1 MFRLAPPRT
10 ASSTETAVR
19 PASASATPGAPVA
32 TGGEGYS
39 APQPSS
45 GPDRSAKAVREAT
58 PLAFAGFVANA
69 ANVLVTLAVAR
80 ILSTADYGT
89 QAQLVAIFF
98 VVSMPGSALL
108 VGIVRRA
115 TRWRTTGHTDLIP
128 AWARRIRRVGLAVV
142 ALVAV
147 LGAALCGLLS
157 RGLSVHDRPGIV
169 AVLVAG
175 AAWGLLCVDRGL
187 LQAQHAYRGLAVNL
201 LVEGGLRSVVTVV
214 LVVAGAGSTGVAAG
228 LLLGVVSSDVHARW
242 HLHRH
247 PSAPDLVLPA
257 EPNAPDA
264 EGPGPGDRVPDL
276 EPGPPVPPAL
286 ALPRERRLVTDVG
299 IALVALGLL
308 GLLQNVDVVI
318 LGRERPSAT
327 GAYAAISVASKALVF
342 AALVLSSFLLPEAAS
357 RRNLGQH
364 ALRQLGG
371 TLAIFAVPAALLVGF
386 AVIAP
391 EFLIRLAFG
400 PRYLSAAH
408 ALWPLAVA
416 MTCLGAT
423 VLFTHYLLGAGHR
436 RAVLALLV
444 GTAVAI
450 PLLLAAD
457 GQPRSTA
464 MADLAVQAALAAVT
478 GALVLL
484 AALHPNRTRRTT
496 LRSRRIS

>member
-1 MFRLAPPRT
+1 VFRLAPPRT
-10 ASSTETAVR
+10 ASSTETTVR
-19 PASASATPGAPVA
+19 PASSRSTPGATVA
-32 TGGEGYS
+32 AGGDGY
-39 APQPSS
+39 APETDRT
-45 GPDRSAKAVREAT
+45 GPDRAGSDPAADRSGQAVREAT

-80 ILSTADYGT
+80 ILSTSDYGT

-115 TRWRTTGHTDLIP
+115 TRWQTTGHTDLIP

-142 ALVAV
+142 AVVAV
-147 LGAALCGLLS
+147 LATALCGLLG
-157 RGLSVHDRPGIV
+157 RALSVDDRPGIV

-187 LQAQHAYRGLAVNL
+187 LQARHAYRGLAVNL
-201 LVEGGLRSVVTVV
+201 LVEGGLRSALTVV

-228 LLLGVVSSDVHARW
+228 LLLGVASADVHARW

-247 PSAPDLVLPA
+247 AVAPDPA
-257 EPNAPDA
+257 RATTPDDA
-264 EGPGPGDRVPDL
+264 GGFADL
-276 EPGPPVPPAL
+276 DPGPPVPPAL
-286 ALPRERRLVTDVG
+286 ALPRERRLITDVG

-357 RRNLGQH
+357 RRNVGEH

-371 TLAIFAVPAALLVGF
+371 TLAIFALPATLLVGF

-391 EFLIRLAFG
+391 EFLIKLAFG

-436 RAVLALLV
+436 RAVIALLI

-457 GQPRSTA
+457 GDPRSTA
-464 MADLAVQAALAAVT
+464 MSDLAVQAALAAVT
-478 GALVLL
+478 GGLVLL
-484 AALHPNRTRRTT
+484 AALRPRKISRP
-496 LRSRRIS
+496 RRIS

>member
-1 MFRLAPPRT
+1 M
-10 ASSTETAVR
+10 
-19 PASASATPGAPVA
+19 
-32 TGGEGYS
+32 
-39 APQPSS
+39 
-45 GPDRSAKAVREAT
+45 REAT

-80 ILSTADYGT
+80 ILSTTGYGT

-115 TRWRTTGHTDLIP
+115 TRWRTTGHTELIP
-128 AWARRIRRVGLAVV
+128 AWARRIRRVGLMVVAVV
-142 ALVAV
+142 AV
-147 LGAALCGLLS
+147 LATLLCGVLS
-157 RGLSVHDRPGIV
+157 TQLSVDDRAGIV
-169 AVLVAG
+169 VVLVAG

-201 LVEGGLRSVVTVV
+201 LIEGGLRSVLTVV
-214 LVVAGAGSTGVAAG
+214 LVFAGMGSTGVALG
-228 LLLGVVSSDVHARW
+228 LLIGVASGDVHARW
-242 HLHRH
+242 YLSRH
-247 PSAPDLVLPA
+247 PAGRA
-257 EPNAPDA
+257 
-264 EGPGPGDRVPDL
+264 L

-299 IALVALGLL
+299 IALLALGLL

-357 RRNLGQH
+357 RRDKGEH

-371 TLAIFAVPAALLVGF
+371 TLAIFAVPAALLLGL
-386 AVIAP
+386 AVLAP
-391 EFLIRLAFG
+391 EFLIKLAFG
-400 PRYLSAAH
+400 ARYLSAAH
-408 ALWPLAVA
+408 ALWPLALA

-444 GTAVAI
+444 GTAVII

-457 GQPRSTA
+457 GDPRATA
-464 MADLAVQAALAAVT
+464 EADLAVQATLAAVT
-478 GALVLL
+478 GGLVLL
-484 AALHPNRTRRTT
+484 AALRPRRV
-496 LRSRRIS
+496 S